1 MAHPILHALATAY
14 AASAAGRGGAARDF
28 IIDYEK
34 LLRAAGAA
42 DGDERELAESHL
54 RLAEREA
61 GGSLVIARQPRS
73 GLPETVR
80 VTGEAWLF
88 ATIGQPTPAAHRDSL
103 AAWFQHA
110 ATLTVPAQW
119 AAAWHAWCAALAQRA
134 REGGPVPPFKRDDAA
149 GNTELLRALT
159 GVLNWLGESLVRYA
173 SVVICGDSKRLE
185 TLSARLSGALA
196 EITGQGALESFGILP
211 KPRTV
216 LFHGPLALVMGGRTV
231 DFTALPG
238 PVSLSETNLLAA
250 TAVTT
255 GAAAAL
261 TVENESVF
269 LELAKRNPGVLLV
282 QTSFPGSG
290 VRRLFELLPAG
301 LICRHFGDTDPAG
314 FDILRDLREKTGR
327 AIQPLLMD
335 PRPAP
340 VATAFS
346 EQERQVLQRLIESPT
361 LADLRPLLAAY
372 LAGGAKGDFEQEGI
386 PIARVVAALGA
397 LG

>member
-1 MAHPILHALATAY
+1 
-14 AASAAGRGGAARDF
+14 
-28 IIDYEK
+28 
-34 LLRAAGAA
+34 
-42 DGDERELAESHL
+42 
-54 RLAEREA
+54 
-61 GGSLVIARQPRS
+61 VINRQPRS

-88 ATIGQPTPAAHRDSL
+88 AAIGLPTPAAQRDAL
-103 AAWFQHA
+103 ATWFEHA
-110 ATLTVPAQW
+110 AALTVPAQW
-119 AAAWHAWCAALAQRA
+119 AAAWHTCCATLARRA
-134 REGGPVPPFKRDDAA
+134 RAGETIPPFKRDDAA
-149 GNTELLRALT
+149 GNAELLRALT
-159 GVLNWLGESLVRYA
+159 GVLNWQGESLVRYA

-185 TLSARLSGALA
+185 ALSARLSGALA
-196 EITGQGALESFGILP
+196 EITGQGELAGFGILP
-211 KPRTV
+211 KPRNV
-216 LFHGPLALVMGGRTV
+216 LFHGPLALVMAGQTV
-231 DFTALPG
+231 DFSALPG

-255 GAAAAL
+255 GATVLL

-282 QTSFPGSG
+282 QTSFPGAG

-301 LICRHFGDTDPAG
+301 LTCLHFGDSDPAG

-340 VATAFS
+340 AATAFS
-346 EQERQVLQRLIESPT
+346 EQERQVLRRLIESPA
-361 LADLRPLLAAY
+361 LADLRPLLAAH

-386 PIARVVAALGA
+386 PIAQVLAALSPRG
-397 LG
+397 